1 MAPGSK
7 AFVPCRS
14 LGYVSNHVPLRVRY
28 IKSRKENLI
37 VTCVGKSFHTYGISH
52 FGLLSVSGPHPDDIS
67 CMTTD
72 AFHVYTACE
81 NVIYAWRRGCELKHT
96 YRYILKILK

>member
-7 AFVPCRS
+7 AFLPCRS
-14 LGYVSNHVPLRVRY
+14 LGYVSNHIPLRVRY
-28 IKSRKENLI
+28 IKSRQENLI

-52 FGLLSVSGPHPDDIS
+52 FGLLSVSGLHPGDIT
-67 CMTTD
+67 CITTD

-81 NVIYAWRRGCELKHT
+81 NIIYAWRRGTELKHT
-96 YRYILKILK
+96 YR